1 MSVFLI
7 NFRWDANLLQINP
20 TASPEAEDLLRRLLQ
35 FNPHKRLT
43 AEQALQHPY
52 LAQFHNPMDEPVC
65 NRGIRIPID
74 DNTKFTIQEY
84 RERLYSEIV
93 RRKKEIRRKMREKER
108 VERDLSRQSRRSKY
122 RSSGST

>member
-1 MSVFLI
+1 MLENLNCGSARS
-7 NFRWDANLLQINP
+7 FRKAFP
-20 TASPEAEDLLRRLLQ
+20 TASPETEDLLRRLLH

-52 LAQFHNPMDEPVC
+52 LAQFHNPADEPVC
-65 NRGIRIPID
+65 SRMIRIPID

-93 RRKKEIRRKMREKER
+93 RRKKEIRRKLREKER
-108 VERDLSRQSRRSKY
+108 VERDSSRQSRRSKY
-122 RSSGST
+122 RSSGSN